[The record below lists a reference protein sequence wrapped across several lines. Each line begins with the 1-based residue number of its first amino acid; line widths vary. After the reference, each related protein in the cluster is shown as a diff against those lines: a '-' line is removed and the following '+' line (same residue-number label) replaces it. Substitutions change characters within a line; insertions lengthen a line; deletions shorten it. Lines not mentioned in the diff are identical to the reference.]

1 MPLYKSVAK
10 LVSARVLFYTS
21 GVWKG
26 LRYMKKKNFVLLFF
40 FLIAG
45 GTLSTYLKYE
55 LLWDFANYHYY
66 NPWAFLNGRVN
77 FDVAVAG
84 LNAFFN
90 PLPDVPL
97 YLLIKYFNNYPDFI
111 YFVQGMWFGALAFTY
126 AKIISLFFD
135 FQRPKGKILSV
146 ITFLIGITSW
156 SCFMQIGTSTNE
168 IPLAFL
174 VLTGL
179 YLLLKQFSV
188 SIQSLTALGI
198 SGFVLGMAMGLKLTN
213 VTYCIASGISLI
225 LFYRKLQRPLA
236 ALFWFSFSGVAGFL
250 IVNGFWMK
258 EMWEHFQN
266 PFFPFANEIFKSE
279 YMEQQNFSD
288 RNYVPISICELLFFP
303 FKFNHSEGSAFIAD
317 YRLAFSCIIFVAYLI
332 YLLIGKVRGKD
343 ITRKT
348 DMKLIFLMVWVLTA
362 YIFWVN
368 VFTILRYAVP
378 IFLMLS
384 IFIVKSGAFCL
395 PRRQSLQIVYFS
407 IVNILIFQFVMTP
420 YFSQPWGYRK
430 DITSEKKENSYNR
443 FVYVEHVNIPENSLI
458 LMYSNRTSAI
468 LPYWGQD
475 KKRIRGIKIAQSFY
489 LVKTAQ
495 GDKDFFEYNKKWKKY
510 KEDVIREHK
519 GPKIAL
525 VTCLSQFFLRDK
537 YLEGMVCRKLR
548 NNMAEWVL
556 CVPPEFEKSVWSE
569 A

>member
-1 MPLYKSVAK
+1 M
-10 LVSARVLFYTS
+10 R
-21 GVWKG
+21 
-26 LRYMKKKNFVLLFF
+26 KKNLVLLFF
-40 FLIAG
+40 FLIIG
-45 GTLSTYLKYE
+45 GTLSVYLKYE

-135 FQRPKGKILSV
+135 FQTPKGKILSV

-168 IPLAFL
+168 IPLAFF

-188 SIQSLTALGI
+188 PIQSLAAFGI

-236 ALFWFSFSGVAGFL
+236 VLFWFSFSGMAGFL
-250 IVNGFWMK
+250 VVNGFWMK
-258 EMWEHFQN
+258 EMWELFHN

-288 RNYVPISICELLFFP
+288 RNYVPTSICELLLFP

-317 YRLAFSCIIFVAYLI
+317 YRLAFSYIIFIVYFI
-332 YLLIGKVRGKD
+332 YLWVEKLRGKD
-343 ITRKT
+343 IVRQMDVKQSF
-348 DMKLIFLMVWVLTA
+348 LIVWGLTA

-378 IFLMLS
+378 IFLILS

-395 PRRQSLQIVYFS
+395 PRRKSLQIIYFS

-443 FVYVEHVNIPENSLI
+443 FVYVEDVDIPENSLI

-489 LVKTAQ
+489 LVKTVQ

-525 VTCLSQFFLRDK
+525 VTSLSPFFLRDK

-548 NNMAEWVL
+548 NNMADWVL

-569 A
+569 T